1 MSAWDGIPG
10 TLPHLPGTS
19 RMTIYSVRLFPDQ
32 TRCDTGM
39 NMDRLKPDSAA
50 AIHQLLE
57 RAAARGV
64 ANYIESRKAKIPGFV
79 ERYFSFR
86 GAWEMHK
93 KTLGRDY
100 YRIPIN
106 LLWSLPA
113 FLAHSAAAVSGKLG
127 APAIARR
134 LGKVPSGLPTA
145 FQKELNWLI
154 HVELLELPY
163 SDGSR
168 QSTKDALLEA
178 ILSDP
183 ELSARLA
190 EYLGAIQSHAG
201 SEEFRILLAARLQE
215 YGKTRQAATELAASI
230 ATLAG
235 GYAAF
240 GQMTPGAV
248 SAGSAA
254 AAAIAQQIAIANF
267 WLGPTLGAWY
277 YTVFPASASFGLI
290 AASTGAV
297 MAALGILGA
306 LSAVVVDPLLA
317 RTGFHQKR
325 LERFVEALEPVLAGR
340 EDDGYHVRDHYLAR
354 LFDLID
360 LLRLAA
366 RA

>member
-1 MSAWDGIPG
+1 M
-10 TLPHLPGTS
+10 
-19 RMTIYSVRLFPDQ
+19 
-32 TRCDTGM
+32 
-39 NMDRLKPDSAA
+39 KPDSPMPDPEA
-50 AIHQLLE
+50 AIRELLE
-57 RAAARGV
+57 RATARGV
-64 ANYIESRKAKIPGFV
+64 AGYIESRKARIPGFV

-86 GAWEMHK
+86 GAWELHK

-100 YRIPIN
+100 YRIPVN

-113 FLAHSAAAVSGKLG
+113 FLAHCAAAVSEKLG
-127 APAIARR
+127 ASAAAHW

-145 FQKELNWLI
+145 FQNELNWLI

-163 SDGSR
+163 SDGVR
-168 QSTKDALLEA
+168 RSTKDALLEA

-190 EYLGAIQSHAG
+190 EYLRVIQSRAE
-201 SEEFRILLAARLQE
+201 SEEFRALLAERLAE
-215 YGKTRQAATELAASI
+215 YGKTRQAATELAGNI

-240 GQMTPGAV
+240 GQLTPGAV

-297 MAALGILGA
+297 MAALGVLAA

-317 RTGFHQKR
+317 KTGFHRNR
-325 LERFVEALEPVLAGR
+325 LERFVDALEPMLAGR
-340 EDDGYHVRDHYLAR
+340 EGSDYRVHDHYLAR

-366 RA
+366 RAARA

>member
-1 MSAWDGIPG
+1 MNTDWSQ
-10 TLPHLPGTS
+10 
-19 RMTIYSVRLFPDQ
+19 PDPESSI
-32 TRCDTGM
+32 RE
-39 NMDRLKPDSAA
+39 
-50 AIHQLLE
+50 LLE
-57 RAAARGV
+57 RAITRGIAV
-64 ANYIESRKAKIPGFV
+64 YIESRKAKIPDFV
-79 ERYFSFR
+79 ERNFSFH
-86 GAWEMHK
+86 GAWKMHK
-93 KTLGRDY
+93 RTLGRDY
-100 YRIPIN
+100 YRIPVN

-113 FLAHSAAAVSGKLG
+113 FLAHAAAAMSAKLG
-127 APAIARR
+127 ARTAARWF
-134 LGKVPSGLPTA
+134 GKVPSGLPTA
-145 FQKELNWLI
+145 FQNELNWLI

-163 SDGSR
+163 SDGVR
-168 QSTKDALLEA
+168 QSSKDALLEA

-190 EYLGAIQSHAG
+190 EYLRTIRSRAE
-201 SEEFRILLAARLQE
+201 SEEFRATLAARLEE
-215 YGKTRQAATELAASI
+215 YGKTRQAATELAGSI

-248 SAGSAA
+248 SAGGAA

-290 AASTGAV
+290 AATTGAV
-297 MAALGILGA
+297 MAAVGVLAA

-325 LERFVEALEPVLAGR
+325 LERFVDALEPVLAGR
-340 EDDGYHVRDHYLAR
+340 AGNDYRVHDHYLAR
-354 LFDLID
+354 LFDLVD